1 MSKDVLRE
9 EIIWAKV
16 IPEIE
21 KHIAKF
27 DAEFQREWEARVGL
41 KVTRQ
46 SHKGTDPSEETSTA
60 KAALD
65 KLVELGCEREKIL
78 CLLYMYVGGDPKKV
92 GAVKK
97 AFAWQR
103 KHLLSTAQAL
113 NNTASE
119 VNRAEANLAFMGND
133 VSNGPADAMRSYSEL
148 LKSLADTTFKDLASG
163 RVSARDHHLVEL
175 ANMIQRVTRARL
187 YKEIA
192 VLVDR
197 VGEAYN
203 PEFRKKTENKKRT
216 YEYTTPEAIRNRINS
231 YGPLVEPALLR
242 MGDSARGRPKSKAR
256 IMRRARRRPPRRPH

>member
-113 NNTASE
+113 NNTA
-119 VNRAEANLAFMGND
+119 
-133 VSNGPADAMRSYSEL
+133 
-148 LKSLADTTFKDLASG
+148 
-163 RVSARDHHLVEL
+163 
-175 ANMIQRVTRARL
+175 
-187 YKEIA
+187 
-192 VLVDR
+192 
-197 VGEAYN
+197 
-203 PEFRKKTENKKRT
+203 
-216 YEYTTPEAIRNRINS
+216 
-231 YGPLVEPALLR
+231 
-242 MGDSARGRPKSKAR
+242 
-256 IMRRARRRPPRRPH
+256 